1 VRSRAR
7 GWVGGRSR
15 ENLRAH
21 GRRRGPRP
29 HETRAATAPRR
40 AEQST
45 GWVCRR
51 AAAATA
57 RAATAPRRLGIDTT
71 APGPV
76 SAAPRHLRRR
86 RRRTCMGQ
94 IKPGI
99 ASRRVCPRRRPVAVK
114 ATAPSRAQGGARG
127 CGLWGPSAAYDDG
140 MTQVVTDTPPVT
152 PHTARLLLHT
162 SLRSTESRPAERAR
176 VRCNA
181 SSVASRAAVAGRDGA
196 SWSSS
201 TVSPS
206 NARQSTRVRHR
217 PFVRRRKGTA
227 RMARTRR
234 TFGS

>member
-1 VRSRAR
+1 MRSRAR

-57 RAATAPRRLGIDTT
+57 RAATAPRRLGIGTT

-162 SLRSTESRPAERAR
+162 SLRSPGRPRAR
-176 VRCNA
+176 GFVANCNA
-181 SSVASRAAVAGRDGA
+181 SSVASRAAVAGWDGAFVVQFHCLAKQRQAEHACAASPVRTTPERDG
-196 SWSSS
+196 
-201 TVSPS
+201 TD
-206 NARQSTRVRHR
+206 
-217 PFVRRRKGTA
+217 
-227 RMARTRR
+227 
-234 TFGS
+234 GSDA